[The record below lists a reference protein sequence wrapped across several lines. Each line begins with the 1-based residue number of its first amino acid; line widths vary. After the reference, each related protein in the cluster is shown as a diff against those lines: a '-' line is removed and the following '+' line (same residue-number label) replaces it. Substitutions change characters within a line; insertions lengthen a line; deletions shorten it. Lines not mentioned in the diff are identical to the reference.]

1 MHGVIRL
8 VPSVSEA
15 FADLMADEITRAEAG
30 YALFLSGGGTA
41 STCYRALADRAGLP
55 WENIDVYLGDER
67 CVPPDDPDSNHRMI
81 SEVLLDV
88 VGPLRGDHPMYVSGD
103 PAAAATAYQ
112 RLVGDLARLDLVH
125 LGLGPD
131 GHTAS
136 LFPGSTAEADS
147 DPTHLVVTNTDPI
160 GRNPHE
166 RLTLTYTA
174 IARATRTVITVEGAG
189 KHDALA
195 RIMVGEDLPAAR
207 VSGSDVLWLVDAD
220 ALGDATPDE
229 VG

>member
-1 MHGVIRL
+1 VIRL
-8 VPSVSEA
+8 VPSVCEA
-15 FADLMADEITRAEAG
+15 FADLVADELTMSGPG

-41 STCYRALADRAGLP
+41 STCYRTLAGREGLP
-55 WENIDVYLGDER
+55 WEYVDVYLGDER

-81 SEVLLDV
+81 SDVLLDV
-88 VGPLRGDHPMYVSGD
+88 VGPLRGDHPMYVSGN
-103 PAAAATAYQ
+103 PAAAAAAYQ
-112 RLVGDLARLDLVH
+112 RVVGELERLDLVH

-147 DPTHLVVTNTDPI
+147 DPAHLVVTNTDPI

-166 RLTLTYTA
+166 RLTLTYAA
-174 IARATRTVITVEGAG
+174 IARAVRTVVTVEGAG
-189 KHDALA
+189 KHEALA
-195 RIMVGEDLPAAR
+195 RIIAGEDLPAAR
-207 VSGSDVLWLVDAD
+207 ITGPDVLWLVDAD
-220 ALGDATPDE
+220 ALGDGTPDE